1 MGNEL
6 IVNIKDSSVLNV
18 ISVSELFFQ
27 AKSAAGAYYRYFE
40 VYFIIAVIYLILT
53 LTVSRVLRWVERR
66 MDGPDNYV
74 IHGSQSDSRAE
85 IVVSRQNEEE
95 VSRSWKA

>member
-1 MGNEL
+1 M
-6 IVNIKDSSVLNV
+6 K
-18 ISVSELFFQ
+18 
-27 AKSAAGAYYRYFE
+27 
-40 VYFIIAVIYLILT
+40 
-53 LTVSRVLRWVERR
+53 RR

-85 IVVSRQNEEE
+85 IVVSRENEEE